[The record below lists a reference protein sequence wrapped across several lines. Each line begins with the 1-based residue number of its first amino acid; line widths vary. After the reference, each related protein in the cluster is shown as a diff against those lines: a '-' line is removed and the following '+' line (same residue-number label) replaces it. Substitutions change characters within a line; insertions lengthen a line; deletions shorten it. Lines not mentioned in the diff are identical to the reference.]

1 MRREVAAAALTLRAV
16 CVCLWGID
24 FEAIIFV
31 VVRAVGICL
40 RAQPQPVTVLNNF
53 CHIIKIN
60 IYKILTT
67 IGKLYKNSYRV
78 IQLCS
83 I

>member
-31 VVRAVGICL
+31 VVRAVGSCL
-40 RAQPQPVTVLNNF
+40 RAQPQPVYLIFN
-53 CHIIKIN
+53 
-60 IYKILTT
+60 Y
-67 IGKLYKNSYRV
+67 
-78 IQLCS
+78 
-83 I
+83 